1 MEMEFNKKKLIN
13 TVLLITG
20 VIVGTTFIYFKINP
34 RPNFKT
40 TVTQAGQ
47 MALAGLQQQ
56 LPQQQLAPSEQ
67 VQIQGQI
74 QAPDQLGQGV
84 QTQNQTQIQNQAQD
98 QFISGG
104 QYVCSQC
111 GHTGL
116 PNFDQNGTPHC
127 SECGGVMNINK
138 LDANEA
144 VQICNGANCPTTAS
158 TTR

>member
-1 MEMEFNKKKLIN
+1 MEMDFDKKKLIN

-40 TVTQAGQ
+40 TVQQAGQ
-47 MALAGLQQQ
+47 MALAGLKQQQ
-56 LPQQQLAPSEQ
+56 SQQQQVQPLQQVAPSEQ
-67 VQIQGQI
+67 VQIQAQI
-74 QAPDQLGQGV
+74 QPQAETGTTLGQ
-84 QTQNQTQIQNQAQD
+84 TQD
-98 QFISGG
+98 QGQFIAGG
-104 QYVCSQC
+104 QYICSQC

-127 SECGGVMNINK
+127 TECGGVMNINK

-144 VQICNGANCPTTAS
+144 IQICNGANCPTTAA